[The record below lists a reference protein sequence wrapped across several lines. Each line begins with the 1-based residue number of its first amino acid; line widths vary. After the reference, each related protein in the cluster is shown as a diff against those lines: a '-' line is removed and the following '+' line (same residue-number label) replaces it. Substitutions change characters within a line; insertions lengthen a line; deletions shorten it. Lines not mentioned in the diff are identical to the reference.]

1 MKLIHYNNGN
11 LSDTTS
17 EITIEQEKNLKKYKF
32 FLDNII
38 NYIYI
43 TDRLVFIRESDDY
56 KFELN
61 ISEKSSCKLYLKEE
75 NKEFN
80 INVKSSNY
88 NKNNKYIEFRYTLE
102 TSDEEEHHIILE
114 IGD

>member
-1 MKLIHYNNGN
+1 MKLIHYINGN
-11 LSDTTS
+11 LSDKCG
-17 EITIEQEKNLKKYKF
+17 EICIENEKNIKKYKF
-32 FLDNII
+32 FLDNIM

-56 KFELN
+56 TFELN
-61 ISEKSSCKLYLKEE
+61 ISDNSSCKLYLKKE

-80 INVKSSNY
+80 IDVKKSEYSEND
-88 NKNNKYIEFRYTLE
+88 KYIDFRYMLE
-102 TSDEEEHHIILE
+102 TSDEEHHIILE